1 MFSLVLATA
10 LAAASPSEANQA
22 LLACTADRLRPFVSP
37 TGLRQSWPQVAEL
50 PSHFASEL
58 GLQLSDHSDYAD
70 GFSHWLLI
78 DGATGTSYV
87 VQRGGFAGTQT
98 VYGPLPVASCTP
110 VPPNNSF
117 NPMPL
122 RGTG

>member
-10 LAAASPSEANQA
+10 LAAASPSEVHQA
-22 LLACTADRLRPFVSP
+22 LLACTADRLRPFVRP
-37 TGLRQSWPQVAEL
+37 TGLRQSWPQIAEV
-50 PSHFASEL
+50 PSHLATEL
-58 GLQLSDHSDYAD
+58 GLQLSDQGNYED
-70 GFSHWLLI
+70 GFSHWLFV
-78 DGATGTSYV
+78 DSATGTSYV

-98 VYGPLPVASCTP
+98 VYGPLPVASCSP